1 MKDKWALYE
10 HRGKFIA
17 EMRKDDY
24 CVPSIRV
31 EYGEDGAMQSAH
43 FSGWKVE
50 IAKLG
55 VDRCDTL
62 NSVLDK
68 LGKLELCCGIGR
80 RDGSTLVHPVL
91 SWGGDK
97 INIKNIYRSTSCS
110 TIVDVSIGCPM
121 CSSCMSEQ
129 FKNDEEEHHPSQVML
144 QVDDTVHD
152 MIKATFASESSI
164 LNTWQQ
170 MFFGQQLANSNAHPS
185 SRRYH
190 PDVIRWAM
198 ELYCRS
204 PSAYDHLRTSQVL
217 TLPSPSTLN
226 RYRNVIPPQSG
237 INKLAL
243 KEMERV
249 IKDKGSLIGFVAL
262 DEMKVRENL
271 VCRNGKLIGFV
282 DKEMARNGNNDQ
294 LASHILVFYV
304 RTVKR
309 DLSIP
314 LAWYATRNSP
324 ASKLCRVFWELL
336 IECESRS
343 VKILAVI
350 ADGHSTNRRF
360 FQLLSGNLE
369 LPCDGVLFAPN
380 ICDSDRNI
388 YLCSDPSHLIK
399 IIKEMVF
406 FSFVQTVRNSLYASK
421 VGGKKHMRRGGQ
433 DIVWRHIKDLY
444 MQESV
449 QVLGRTRLSP
459 SHVELTP
466 YSKMKVNLATDV
478 LSWNVG
484 QCLKT
489 MNGTNGTAKF
499 EK

>member
-1 MKDKWALYE
+1 MPAGTHCAVPGCSYSYVKSRKAGQSVKTLFSVLRPDLAKTPQERKHREGLSNFLLAMRDSSRGDNIKAMLHKETASICEDHFLGTDILRHGKKSSLRLGAVPCRKIPRSSAVYQEKTRPLPAVREPLPEKIRYRSTRSLVSATSYLSQSMKDKWALYE

-24 CVPSIRV
+24 CVPSIR
-31 EYGEDGAMQSAH
+31 EDGAMQSAH

-68 LGKLELCCGIGR
+68 LGKLELCCGIDR

-152 MIKATFASESSI
+152 MIK
-164 LNTWQQ
+164 
-170 MFFGQQLANSNAHPS
+170 LANSNAHPS

-271 VCRNGKLIGFV
+271 VCCNGKLIGFV
-282 DKEMARNGNNDQ
+282 DKEMARNGNNNQ

-324 ASKLCRVFWELL
+324 DSKLCRVFW
-336 IECESRS
+336 
-343 VKILAVI
+343 
-350 ADGHSTNRRF
+350 NF
-360 FQLLSGNLE
+360 
-369 LPCDGVLFAPN
+369 
-380 ICDSDRNI
+380 
-388 YLCSDPSHLIK
+388 
-399 IIKEMVF
+399 
-406 FSFVQTVRNSLYASK
+406 
-421 VGGKKHMRRGGQ
+421 
-433 DIVWRHIKDLY
+433 
-444 MQESV
+444 
-449 QVLGRTRLSP
+449 
-459 SHVELTP
+459 
-466 YSKMKVNLATDV
+466 
-478 LSWNVG
+478 
-484 QCLKT
+484 
-489 MNGTNGTAKF
+489 
-499 EK
+499 

>member
-1 MKDKWALYE
+1 MPAGTHCAVPGCSYSYVKS
-10 HRGKFIA
+10 
-17 EMRKDDY
+17 RKA
-24 CVPSIRV
+24 
-31 EYGEDGAMQSAH
+31 GQSV
-43 FSGWKVE
+43 K
-50 IAKLG
+50 
-55 VDRCDTL
+55 TL
-62 NSVLDK
+62 FSVLRPDLAKTPQERKHREGLSNFLLAMRDSSRGDNIKTMLHKETASICEDHFLGTDILRHGKKSSLRLGAVPCRKIPRSSAVYQEKTRPLPAVREPLPEKIRYRSTRSLVSATSYLSQSMKDK
-68 LGKLELCCGIGR
+68 LGKLELCCGIDR

-324 ASKLCRVFWELL
+324 ASKLCRVIWELL

-369 LPCDGVLFAPN
+369 
-380 ICDSDRNI
+380 
-388 YLCSDPSHLIK
+388 H
-399 IIKEMVF
+399 
-406 FSFVQTVRNSLYASK
+406 
-421 VGGKKHMRRGGQ
+421 H
-433 DIVWRHIKDLY
+433 IVK
-444 MQESV
+444 
-449 QVLGRTRLSP
+449 
-459 SHVELTP
+459 
-466 YSKMKVNLATDV
+466 
-478 LSWNVG
+478 
-484 QCLKT
+484 
-489 MNGTNGTAKF
+489 
-499 EK
+499 

>member
-1 MKDKWALYE
+1 MPAGTHCAVPGCSYSYVKSRKAGQSVKTLFSVLRPDLAKTPQERKHREGLSNFLLAMRDSSRGDNIKAMLHKETASICEDHFLGTDILRHGKKSSLRLGAVPCRKIPRSSAVYQEKTRPLPAVREPLPEKIRYRSTRSLVSATSYLSQSMKDKWALYE

-68 LGKLELCCGIGR
+68 LGKLELCCGIDR

-185 SRRYH
+185 SRWYH

-226 RYRNVIPPQSG
+226 RYR
-237 INKLAL
+237 
-243 KEMERV
+243 
-249 IKDKGSLIGFVAL
+249 
-262 DEMKVRENL
+262 
-271 VCRNGKLIGFV
+271 
-282 DKEMARNGNNDQ
+282 
-294 LASHILVFYV
+294 
-304 RTVKR
+304 
-309 DLSIP
+309 
-314 LAWYATRNSP
+314 
-324 ASKLCRVFWELL
+324 
-336 IECESRS
+336 
-343 VKILAVI
+343 
-350 ADGHSTNRRF
+350 
-360 FQLLSGNLE
+360 
-369 LPCDGVLFAPN
+369 
-380 ICDSDRNI
+380 
-388 YLCSDPSHLIK
+388 
-399 IIKEMVF
+399 
-406 FSFVQTVRNSLYASK
+406 
-421 VGGKKHMRRGGQ
+421 
-433 DIVWRHIKDLY
+433 
-444 MQESV
+444 
-449 QVLGRTRLSP
+449 
-459 SHVELTP
+459 
-466 YSKMKVNLATDV
+466 
-478 LSWNVG
+478 
-484 QCLKT
+484 
-489 MNGTNGTAKF
+489 
-499 EK
+499 